1 MNNKLQK
8 TGGESVDIEKITK
21 YLESMNLSSKL
32 TKPEVQQFIEISQAF
47 GLNPF
52 KREIYANKY
61 GDKMSIIV
69 GFETYIKRA
78 ERSGTLSGWNVQ
90 TTGMVNHADIAKSDI
105 TATITIHRKD
115 WEHPFIHSVHF
126 VEYFQN
132 TMIWKTKPITMI
144 KKVAMAQGFRLCFS
158 DELGGMPYT
167 SDEVSSET
175 VTIEAQTIQTDS
187 DAPTTTPAKKSP
199 GRPRKLPPNALTPPE
214 FPHVEIMGDEMSDR
228 IKQASTIA
236 ELLQIWNDC
245 PQCQN
250 HPELK
255 ELMTER
261 KNQIKMEIVLAK
273 TNEDEL
279 WELARTEKDL
289 GILDAIQKQIEKITE
304 TENGK
309 SENNDNEL
317 F

>member
-1 MNNKLQK
+1 MNNKMQK
-8 TGGESVDIEKITK
+8 TGGDPVDMEKITT
-21 YLESMNLSSKL
+21 YLEAMNLASKL
-32 TKPEVQQFIEISQAF
+32 TKSEVQQFIEISQAF

-78 ERSGTLSGWNVQ
+78 ERSGNLSGWNVD
-90 TTGMVNHADIAKSDI
+90 TKGMVNHSDIGKSDI

-126 VEYFQN
+126 SEYFQN

-167 SDEVSSET
+167 SDELPTETINADHVVIPNGEVTVSMPEKKG
-175 VTIEAQTIQTDS
+175 
-187 DAPTTTPAKKSP
+187 PGRPKKSP
-199 GRPRKLPPNALTPPE
+199 ILTPPE
-214 FPHVEIMGDEMSDR
+214 FPKPSIEEQIE
-228 IKQASTIA
+228 QATSIPQ
-236 ELLQIWNDC
+236 LLQIFKDC
-245 PQCQN
+245 PECQQN
-250 HPELK
+250 QDLRDALTK
-255 ELMTER
+255 R
-261 KNQIKMEIVLAK
+261 KHEIMANIIQSK
-273 TNEDEL
+273 TSVDDL
-279 WELARTEKDL
+279 WELSKSEKDPHL
-289 GILDAIQKQIEKITE
+289 LKLIQKRMEDLENEPQ
-304 TENGK
+304 TENTQA
-309 SENNDNEL
+309 NDEL